1 MMRPGS
7 GFVRRAPA
15 IRNPDF
21 FKNLPLVWVDQ
32 MFDHEVS
39 YTPDERAQR
48 LEDSLAES
56 RRQSNDLLRAI
67 NSRLTFICLIL
78 AGILGYLLQK

>member
-1 MMRPGS
+1 
-7 GFVRRAPA
+7 
-15 IRNPDF
+15 
-21 FKNLPLVWVDQ
+21 

-56 RRQSNDLLRAI
+56 RRQSNELLRAI
-67 NSRLTFICLIL
+67 NTRLTFICLLL

>member
-1 MMRPGS
+1 
-7 GFVRRAPA
+7 
-15 IRNPDF
+15 
-21 FKNLPLVWVDQ
+21 
-32 MFDHEVS
+32 MFDHEIS

-56 RRQSNDLLRAI
+56 RRESSELLRAI
-67 NSRLTFICLIL
+67 NVRLTFICLLL